1 MSEGVDPGVLAECR
15 QLAATWAPVLHA
27 LANPE
32 RLLIVLWLAGTNS
45 SVRELERVTGL
56 SQSLVSYHLRS
67 LRQAGLVTATVEGR
81 ANRYQLAHADLDK
94 LASLVGNLEATPSRG
109 SKTRSVGL

>member
-1 MSEGVDPGVLAECR
+1 MLAECQR
-15 QLAATWAPVLHA
+15 LATTWAPVLRA

-32 RLLIVLWLAGTNS
+32 RLLIVLWLAGTSS

-67 LRQAGLVTATVEGR
+67 LRQAGLIVAAAEGR
-81 ANRYQLAHADLDK
+81 ANRYKLAHTDLDK
-94 LASLVGNLEATPSRG
+94 LALLVGNLEAQRHPDDP
-109 SKTRSVGL
+109 